1 LRRFL
6 RCSHIFDAA
15 VQEIGDPR
23 GLPGFA
29 DSPLTLPQLHLL
41 RALVANRQY
50 RVSEVAA
57 FLDVTSPA
65 ATKCVDKLER
75 LGLVT
80 RAPCASDRRATLLEA
95 SAAARKLVREYERV
109 KRERLKPILSV
120 FAPQEIDQLIEL
132 LERFA
137 VELCSREEA
146 EQESCLWCGAYFE
159 DDCPI
164 ARTRGGCPCH
174 EIQSLGCAEK
184 SKS

>member
-15 VQEIGDPR
+15 VQAIGDPR

-29 DSPLTLPQLHLL
+29 DSQLTLPQLHLL
-41 RALVANRQY
+41 KALAQDGQH
-50 RVSEVAA
+50 RVSDVAA
-57 FLDVTSPA
+57 FLGVTSPA

-75 LGLVT
+75 LGLVK
-80 RAPCASDRRATLLEA
+80 RAPCAGDRRATLLEA
-95 SAAARKLVREYERV
+95 SAAARRLVRDYDRV
-109 KRERLKPILSV
+109 KRERLSPILSV
-120 FAPQEIDQLIEL
+120 FAPQEIDQLIDL

-137 VELCSREEA
+137 VELCSREDPA
-146 EQESCLWCGAYFE
+146 SGTCLWCGAYFE

-174 EIQSLGCAEK
+174 EIESPDHAEK
-184 SKS
+184 TKS